1 MNKTFNAIK
10 VMAEAAKVFMDTLE
24 TQEQKDAFRALILA
38 TAQAINTARNES
50 VAIAERA
57 EKYCIA
63 NVVRE
68 LWPEDNAEQQ

>member
-1 MNKTFNAIK
+1 MNKTFNGIK
-10 VMAEAAKVFMDTLE
+10 VMAEAAKVFMNTLE
-24 TQEQKDAFRALILA
+24 TQEQKDAFKGFVLA
-38 TAQAINTARNES
+38 MAQAINTARNES

-57 EKYCIA
+57 EKYCIT